1 MPKFNIKNLVKV
13 HNITIFK
20 MKHYI
25 KRGLLLFINFLFWRG
40 IFDNTI
46 NKFSNECEMTY
57 MYEYPEYIEVNLENQ
72 NFDYKLYVYGEGKYA
87 AHLKKKVY
95 KGIPV
100 LFIPGNQGSSKQV
113 RSLASV
119 AYRMAQKY
127 STAYHFN
134 YFAVDFNEEIGALFG
149 PLLDR
154 QTEFVELSIKKILSL
169 YQNEPNNPKSVILV
183 GHSVGGLVARAVVD
197 EFWAREKDLK
207 LNNIVLVSIGGGKND
222 NLIPSILTSSKFAD
236 VDETLLSVPLC
247 WLTTDHLAIVWC
259 KQLVLAINR
268 ALFNSVDTSTLQLS
282 SDRNHII
289 QSFKDDLSQK
299 LNSEIPSKTIEQ
311 KIKSHLEKKSDFVE
325 LTKLQSLKTFKN
337 TFRSKMF
344 LIPLTFTEKNRIL
357 SIIMKDVSPNSF
369 VFSSKIDNGS
379 DIIHLDY
386 ETVVQHRLRSIPK
399 RRQEVNIDLKS
410 IQIVNHT
417 HVIAY
422 AEPSNKQAT
431 FALDIND
438 KYSHYAR
445 IEAPNFVSSFS
456 PIVIMNQTPPNAL
469 SINITIENFIEYW
482 QSYTLNLLPI
492 GSCTA
497 NDGLPFVSLRSS
509 WLDRWEYVIR
519 RRNDSNEFV
528 LGLDVPS
535 PNPEH
540 GQVQLHI
547 VLDPSCTYSISFQ
560 KSLRGIFDRI
570 SLLSA
575 PQMPAFVVSQLLLI
589 LASQL
594 KAVNDGSISSLNSQ
608 IAQLTPFSVVPLT
621 KICGMLLE
629 KYTSIETD
637 KSYLEKHRTNF
648 AILPMLLFVS
658 SIPLTYAASVFLK
671 SLLYILSLCT
681 RRFFYRELNY
691 SSKDTFP

>member
-1 MPKFNIKNLVKV
+1 MPI
-13 HNITIFK
+13 
-20 MKHYI
+20 
-25 KRGLLLFINFLFWRG
+25 LF
-40 IFDNTI
+40 
-46 NKFSNECEMTY
+46 
-57 MYEYPEYIEVNLENQ
+57 
-72 NFDYKLYVYGEGKYA
+72 
-87 AHLKKKVY
+87 
-95 KGIPV
+95 
-100 LFIPGNQGSSKQV
+100 
-113 RSLASV
+113 RS
-119 AYRMAQKY
+119 
-127 STAYHFN
+127 
-134 YFAVDFNEEIGALFG
+134 
-149 PLLDR
+149 
-154 QTEFVELSIKKILSL
+154 
-169 YQNEPNNPKSVILV
+169 
-183 GHSVGGLVARAVVD
+183 
-197 EFWAREKDLK
+197 
-207 LNNIVLVSIGGGKND
+207 
-222 NLIPSILTSSKFAD
+222 
-236 VDETLLSVPLC
+236 LC

-268 ALFNSVDTSTLQLS
+268 ALFISVNTSTLQLS

-289 QSFKDDLSQK
+289 QSFKDHLSQK
-299 LNSEIPSKTIEQ
+299 LNSEIPPKTIEQ

-344 LIPLTFTEKNRIL
+344 LIPLTFAEKNRIL
-357 SIIMKDVSPNSF
+357 SIVMKDVSPNSF
-369 VFSSKIDNGS
+369 VFSTKIDNGS
-379 DIIHLDY
+379 DIIHVDY

-410 IQIVNHT
+410 IQIDNHT

-445 IEAPNFVSSFS
+445 IEAPNFMSSFS

-482 QSYTLNLLPI
+482 QSYTLTLLPI

-519 RRNDSNEFV
+519 RSNDSNEFV

-535 PNPEH
+535 PNPDH
-540 GQVQLHI
+540 GQVQLHV
-547 VLDPSCTYSISFQ
+547 VLDPSCTYSVRFQ

-570 SLLSA
+570 SLLSV
-575 PQMPAFVVSQLLLI
+575 PQLPAFVVSQLLLI

-621 KICGMLLE
+621 KIFGMLLE
-629 KYTSIETD
+629 KFPTIETD
-637 KSYLEKHRTNF
+637 KSYLEKHRTNI

-658 SIPLTYAASVFLK
+658 SIPLTIAASVNK
-671 SLLYILSLCT
+671 SIVKENDDKVGIL
-681 RRFFYRELNY
+681 FFNY
-691 SSKDTFP
+691 SSFFPILFLGIGMSTCSSLGLALALAFYFVKLLKIKCNINEKEVQQTQSLEKNKERTEHSEIEKSTSTESSNTQNSKELKTQALEKNKERTEHSEIEKSTTAESSNTQNSKELETHSTDAKNLKCNSNNLALNWYEIHLTLMTLLVIIFLLSIPSLITWFKSPRFPERLYPDSFLIPFIVMALSFEILWQVQFFKSGRFFKILNYVLKICSVSVIMFGSVHHYRINGIVSVVFAVLALHQAFEIS